1 MTGLT
6 NYSASVFDTQAKTD
20 EILCD
25 IQRTSASNMMVGT
38 GYTET
43 SWPSNKVNAGTLG
56 PGPAPSVLSTAS
68 GIAVSGALIF
78 NALAAGNTDA
88 V

>member
-1 MTGLT
+1 
-6 NYSASVFDTQAKTD
+6 
-20 EILCD
+20 
-25 IQRTSASNMMVGT
+25 MMAGT